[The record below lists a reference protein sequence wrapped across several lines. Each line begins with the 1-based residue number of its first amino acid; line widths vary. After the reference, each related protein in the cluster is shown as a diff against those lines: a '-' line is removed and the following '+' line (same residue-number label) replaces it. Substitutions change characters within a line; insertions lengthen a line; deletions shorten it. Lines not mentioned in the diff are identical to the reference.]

1 MRRWRHQRS
10 EGFALVVVIWTLGLI
25 SLLCVSAIVGARYRA
40 RSMSGVSAV
49 ARLSAAAESGI
60 ILGLAAARQPDPAD
74 APRRSWECRLP
85 GGESLSILME
95 DEAGK
100 VDLNMASAALLA
112 KMFSGLT
119 GNQVEGKHLADAILT
134 FRSGRRVDNAPQSTA
149 APSRDQ
155 APVFVSILQ
164 LEQVDGISPRIFRA
178 ALPFITVR
186 SGRSEP
192 IASAANP
199 MLRKLLGLDLNSQ
212 PMPASPS
219 NVDRA
224 VTIRV
229 DARGPNDGRLIREA
243 VASTGQG
250 GGSYRVREWR
260 LGRISPAYAETHSP
274 EKRLSDCFSLAERS
288 LPR

>member
-1 MRRWRHQRS
+1 
-10 EGFALVVVIWTLGLI
+10 
-25 SLLCVSAIVGARYRA
+25 
-40 RSMSGVSAV
+40 
-49 ARLSAAAESGI
+49 
-60 ILGLAAARQPDPAD
+60 
-74 APRRSWECRLP
+74 
-85 GGESLSILME
+85 ME

-112 KMFSGLT
+112 KVFSGLT

-134 FRSGRRVDNAPQSTA
+134 FRSGRRVDNAPQTIA
-149 APSRDQ
+149 APSREQ

-164 LEQVDGISPRIFRA
+164 LEQVDGISPKIFRA

-212 PMPASPS
+212 PTPASPS

-224 VTIRV
+224 ITIRV

-250 GGSYRVREWR
+250 GGPYRVREWR
-260 LGRISPAYAETHSP
+260 LGRISPAYAETRSP
-274 EKRLSDCFSLAERS
+274 EKRLPNCFSLAERS